1 MLSCYV
7 SIPFG
12 IKTDTDGRTLD
23 FDFLYNTVIRP
34 AVQELGMECRR
45 LDEFSPGT
53 IWHKKLFTA
62 LISSDLMI
70 ADITTHN
77 ANVLY
82 EIGVRHAMKRG
93 RTMVIS
99 AGGRLPWNI
108 SYLQA
113 LQYEPDSSGRLTG
126 EPALRFHEA
135 LQAVIRQSQRTAISD
150 SPIYEFFPDIQVIL
164 PPELDNARRQRRTRP
179 TKTQRGFTQIVVES
193 PERAISDLKKSE
205 EEVRGAQQ
213 SDPIEYLTLLR
224 KYRDLSEWD
233 HVVALA
239 ADAPAEVANSPEVQ
253 QLLALALNRRGNPG
267 DQDRAILLMEKLIAE
282 TGGDSETFGILG
294 RIYKD
299 RYDYAKFH
307 NDTTAAEVN
316 LDQAI
321 QNYRKGFK
329 KNPNDYYPG
338 INVVTLLLQ
347 RNDTEAQVEL
357 EGIVPLVRAAV
368 QEKIESGHP
377 DYWDLATDLELAV
390 VIKDWPRAKQAALK
404 VAAQAPSGWMVETT
418 LRNIQL
424 IAKNFASADD
434 HGHLEVVLEY
444 LRQVNASEEA
454 TDDRLR

>member
-12 IKTDTDGRTLD
+12 IKIDTDGRALD

-34 AVQELGMECRR
+34 AVQELEMECRR

-53 IWHKKLFTA
+53 IWHKTLFTE

-93 RTMVIS
+93 RTLLIS
-99 AGGRLPWNI
+99 AGGRLPWSI

-126 EPALRFHEA
+126 KPGLMFRETLR
-135 LQAVIRQSQRTAISD
+135 AVIRQSQRTAVSD
-150 SPIYEFFPDIQVIL
+150 SPIYEFFPDIKVFL
-164 PPELDNARRQRRTRP
+164 PPELDNERRQRRSRP
-179 TKTQRGFTQIVVES
+179 RKTQRGFAQIAVES
-193 PERAISDLKKSE
+193 PELAISDLTKSE
-205 EEVRGAQQ
+205 EEVRSAPD
-213 SDPIEYLTLLR
+213 SDPVEYLTLLR

-233 HVVALA
+233 RVIALG
-239 ADAPAEVANSPEVQ
+239 ADAPPEVADSPEVQ
-253 QLLALALNRRGNPG
+253 HLIALALNRRGKPG
-267 DQDRAILLMEKLIAE
+267 DQDRAILLMEQLIAE

-294 RIYKD
+294 VIYKN
-299 RYDYAKFH
+299 RYDKANLQ
-307 NDTTAAEVN
+307 NDTTGAEVN

-321 QNYRKGFK
+321 KNYRKGFE
-329 KNPNDYYPG
+329 KNPKDYYPG

-347 RNDTEAQVEL
+347 RNDTAAQVEL

-368 QEKIESGHP
+368 QEKIEFGHP
-377 DYWDLATDLELAV
+377 DYWDHSTDLELAV
-390 VIKDWPRAKQAALK
+390 VIKDWPRAKQAARIA
-404 VAAQAPSGWMVETT
+404 AAQEPSGWMLETT
-418 LRNIQL
+418 LRQIQL
-424 IAKNFASADD
+424 VSKNIEKTEDRKQ
-434 HGHLEVVLEY
+434 LEIILGY
-444 LRQVNASEEA
+444 LRQANAGEEA
-454 TDDRLR
+454 TDD